1 MLWGVIVV
9 NSPEFAILMFTLRGD
24 AGNPL
29 NIRNGSFPKVV
40 QNRVLGV
47 GVPGQVQAFL
57 SPYLFYVFV
66 NHQD

>member
-40 QNRVLGV
+40 QNRILSVCV
-47 GVPGQVQAFL
+47 TRKVEAFL